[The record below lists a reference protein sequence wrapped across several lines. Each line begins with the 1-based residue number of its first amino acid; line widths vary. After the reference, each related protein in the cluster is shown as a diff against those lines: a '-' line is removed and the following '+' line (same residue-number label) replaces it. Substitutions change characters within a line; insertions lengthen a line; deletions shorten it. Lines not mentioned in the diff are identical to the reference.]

1 MTSGLVSPLAT
12 GQRHHGSEGGAAPD
26 GTPRAE
32 VCENSQPYS
41 KGA

>member
-12 GQRHHGSEGGAAPD
+12 GQRHHGGEGGVAFD
-26 GTPRAE
+26 GLPRAS